1 MRLSAGSHARLGATW
16 DGRGTNFALFSAN
29 AEKVELCLF
38 DSQGRREIE
47 RIELPERTEDVWHGY
62 LNDVSP
68 GQLYGYR
75 VYGPYEPERG
85 HRFNANK
92 LLLDP
97 YAKRLAGRLVWSD
110 AHFAYRAGSP
120 REDLSFDRRDNARG
134 MPKAVVIDETFNW
147 GRREMRPQIPWED
160 TIIYEAH
167 VKGLTN
173 RRDDVP
179 PNLRGTFGGLSAPA
193 MIKHLKRLG
202 VTTIEL
208 LPIHAFID
216 DLVSKHVP
224 EHAYAEQWD
233 VAGLKEELKR
243 VLDIE
248 LPVDEWAK
256 EEGIA
261 DEELLKRIETYADE
275 RMAAKVGQWG
285 PDVMRYVEK
294 TILLQT
300 LDHLWREHLVMLDHL
315 RQVIGLRGYGQR
327 DPLQEYKSEAF
338 TLFEA
343 MIAHLREAVTAQ
355 LMRVEIVPPEEQQPV
370 LPP

>member
-179 PNLRGTFGGLSAPA
+179 PNLRGTFGGLSEIGRASC
-193 MIKHLKRLG
+193 R
-202 VTTIEL
+202 E
-208 LPIHAFID
+208 
-216 DLVSKHVP
+216 
-224 EHAYAEQWD
+224 
-233 VAGLKEELKR
+233 R
-243 VLDIE
+243 V
-248 LPVDEWAK
+248 
-256 EEGIA
+256 
-261 DEELLKRIETYADE
+261 
-275 RMAAKVGQWG
+275 
-285 PDVMRYVEK
+285 
-294 TILLQT
+294 
-300 LDHLWREHLVMLDHL
+300 
-315 RQVIGLRGYGQR
+315 
-327 DPLQEYKSEAF
+327 
-338 TLFEA
+338 
-343 MIAHLREAVTAQ
+343 
-355 LMRVEIVPPEEQQPV
+355 
-370 LPP
+370 